1 MSRTDQPPRQHAS
14 DEDRNGKPTPELP
27 EEINGI
33 FHWLRWAAL
42 LAPLLLVAVL
52 EGSRYFLSPY
62 ISPVIDRVALV
73 ILLVVLS
80 LICAILILK
89 PLETL
94 NQRLIRQNQELLGLH
109 QAGLAVVAELSLEAV
124 LQKVVDQARSLLEAR
139 YGALSVTD
147 GDQRIEAFITSG
159 MNDEESRLIGDPP
172 KGQGLLG
179 VVLQQGERLRL
190 GEMSSDP
197 RATGFPLHHPDLKSL
212 LAVPVVC
219 EKSPYRGNLYLSEK
233 EDDTPFHPED
243 EETLVRFATQA
254 AIAIDNAYLH
264 RRIAELAAAE
274 ERLHIAHDMHDGLA
288 QLIAYVNAKV
298 QAARENLLQNRLDTA
313 AEQLDQLS
321 VTARQAYGDVRSQ
334 ILDLRSSSRAGR
346 GELADTLETYVEQWR
361 QQSGLRAELEL
372 EGELHDLE
380 PMVELQ
386 LLRIIQE
393 SLANVRKHAG
403 ASCVQLNLK
412 RVERSLEVQI
422 QDDGQGFDPD
432 RLTPSASPR
441 FGLSTMRERA
451 ASIGARLH
459 IRSEL
464 KQGTTVTVHVPN
476 AQLKPEIYH
485 ATGHR
490 G

>member
-1 MSRTDQPPRQHAS
+1 MSRTHQPPPQPAS
-14 DEDRNGKPTPELP
+14 DKDRSNPSAAELP
-27 EEINGI
+27 DEINGI
-33 FHWLRWAAL
+33 FRWLRWAAL
-42 LAPLLLVAVL
+42 FAPLLLVAAL
-52 EGSRYFLSPY
+52 EGSRYFLRPY

-73 ILLVVLS
+73 ILLVLLS
-80 LICAILILK
+80 LICATLVLK

-94 NQRLIRQNQELLGLH
+94 NQRLVRQNQELLGLH
-109 QAGLAVVAELSLEAV
+109 QAGLAVVAELSLETV
-124 LQKVVDQARSLLEAR
+124 LQKVVDQARSLLGAR

-159 MNDEESRLIGDPP
+159 LDDEERRLIGEPP
-172 KGQGLLG
+172 KGEGLLG

-190 GEMSSDP
+190 GEMSVDP
-197 RATGFPLHHPDLKSL
+197 RAAGFPQNHPQLHSL

-233 EDDTPFHPED
+233 QDGQPFHPED

-264 RRIAELAAAE
+264 RRFAELAAAE
-274 ERLHIAHDMHDGLA
+274 ERLFIAHDMHDGLA

-298 QAARENLLQNRLDTA
+298 QAARENLLQHRLETT

-334 ILDLRSSSRAGR
+334 ILDLRTSSRTGR
-346 GELADTLETYVEQWR
+346 GELADTLETYIEQWR
-361 QQSGLRAELEL
+361 QQSGLRAKLQL
-372 EGELHDLE
+372 EGELHDLA

-393 SLANVRKHAG
+393 TLANVRKHAG
-403 ASCVQLNLK
+403 ASRVQIHLQ
-412 RVERSLEVQI
+412 RRDRALEVRI

-432 RLTPSASPR
+432 RLSPSASPR

-451 ASIGARLH
+451 TSIGAKLH
-459 IRSEL
+459 ITSEL
-464 KQGTTVTVHVPN
+464 QQGTTVTVHVPN
-476 AQLKPEIYH
+476 VQLKPEIYH